1 LTRPGEGD
9 FICTRTGQC
18 YVQRAR
24 LPSRVRGERGNEK
37 YKNAKANLLATTCMA
52 RKGEVMLAERC

>member
-1 LTRPGEGD
+1 V
-9 FICTRTGQC
+9 RTGRC

-24 LPSRVRGERGNEK
+24 LPRQSWRGKGNEK